1 MSSEECCGVSAA
13 DCESAGTDTVE
24 VVDLSGLCD
33 ETGRYISAPPVK
45 TQVWR
50 VAEWHDGRS
59 EFVYPFVVYA
69 EPRFCHRTNQVLVSI
84 SKHSGARSSVVV
96 LSAEPLYRDY
106 LSAMRAAHDVALRIV
121 DAIYEKIE
129 AAG

>member
-24 VVDLSGLCD
+24 VVDLSALCD

-50 VAEWHDGRS
+50 VAELFDGRG

-69 EPRFCHRTNQVLVSI
+69 EPRFCHRTNQVLVSLAKDFR
-84 SKHSGARSSVVV
+84 SRSSVVV
-96 LSAEPLYRDY
+96 LGAEPLYRDY
-106 LSAMRAAHDVALRIV
+106 LSAMRAAHDVALRIA